1 MIRML
6 IVDDERIDR
15 EGVAYLTRKF
25 EFPIETCMAES
36 VEEAMQVLDSQRVD
50 ILFTDICMPE
60 QDGLELIRQAKEHQP
75 GLHCVIYS
83 AFGEFD
89 YAKRAMQYGVRHY
102 ILKPLK
108 LEEFRA
114 TIQAVLEDCRKSGL
128 DRRKEQLL
136 RLLLLGQLPEGEF
149 DIGGHLLLADMSRPL
164 FADSRYDLEAVIGE
178 LFGEAVWV
186 SLNEYQAVLVA
197 GGEESELEAAA
208 QAFCRRVERD
218 AGTVTTVVLGSRAA
232 GPEELLAAYTQ
243 AETCLDAKFFSKDSQ
258 VIRAQGEGGGE
269 AGDYHQRLQDVEVCI
284 RRGEKVRALAEV
296 ERLFQEL
303 GQSGALSPLYIKY
316 IGGNLIHYCTEVN
329 RNLSQETVTAYVDRL
344 FHCAN
349 IYALKD
355 VLVGILDEAMEDGE
369 EDKSTIRQI
378 LEIVEQEYMHDI
390 SLEQIADRVQL
401 SPSYLSFY
409 FKKETGRNF
418 IKYLTVYRLEKAKE
432 LLRNTDIKVIAISEM
447 VGYLNSSYF
456 CLLFK
461 NYTGMTPARYRE
473 EAAC

>member
-1 MIRML
+1 
-6 IVDDERIDR
+6 
-15 EGVAYLTRKF
+15 
-25 EFPIETCMAES
+25 MAES

-197 GGEESELEAAA
+197 GGEERELEAAA

-218 AGTVTTVVLGSRAA
+218 AGHGDHRGAGEPGGRAGGAARGVYPGGDLPGCQIFLQGQPGDPRAGRGRRGSRRLPSKVAGRGGLHPAGREGA
-232 GPEELLAAYTQ
+232 GP
-243 AETCLDAKFFSKDSQ
+243 
-258 VIRAQGEGGGE
+258 GGGGTAVPRSWGR
-269 AGDYHQRLQDVEVCI
+269 AGRCPLCTSSI
-284 RRGEKVRALAEV
+284 SAGTSSTTARR
-296 ERLFQEL
+296 
-303 GQSGALSPLYIKY
+303 S
-316 IGGNLIHYCTEVN
+316 
-329 RNLSQETVTAYVDRL
+329 TAT
-344 FHCAN
+344 
-349 IYALKD
+349 
-355 VLVGILDEAMEDGE
+355 
-369 EDKSTIRQI
+369 S
-378 LEIVEQEYMHDI
+378 
-390 SLEQIADRVQL
+390 
-401 SPSYLSFY
+401 
-409 FKKETGRNF
+409 
-418 IKYLTVYRLEKAKE
+418 
-432 LLRNTDIKVIAISEM
+432 
-447 VGYLNSSYF
+447 
-456 CLLFK
+456 
-461 NYTGMTPARYRE
+461 ARRR
-473 EAAC
+473 

>member
-197 GGEESELEAAA
+197 GGEERELEAAA
-208 QAFCRRVERD
+208 QVFCRRVERD
-218 AGTVTTVVLGSRAA
+218 AGTRRIPRRRPAWM
-232 GPEELLAAYTQ
+232 PN
-243 AETCLDAKFFSKDSQ
+243 FSP
-258 VIRAQGEGGGE
+258 R
-269 AGDYHQRLQDVEVCI
+269 
-284 RRGEKVRALAEV
+284 
-296 ERLFQEL
+296 
-303 GQSGALSPLYIKY
+303 
-316 IGGNLIHYCTEVN
+316 
-329 RNLSQETVTAYVDRL
+329 TAR
-344 FHCAN
+344 
-349 IYALKD
+349 
-355 VLVGILDEAMEDGE
+355 
-369 EDKSTIRQI
+369 
-378 LEIVEQEYMHDI
+378 
-390 SLEQIADRVQL
+390 
-401 SPSYLSFY
+401 
-409 FKKETGRNF
+409 
-418 IKYLTVYRLEKAKE
+418 
-432 LLRNTDIKVIAISEM
+432 
-447 VGYLNSSYF
+447 
-456 CLLFK
+456 
-461 NYTGMTPARYRE
+461 
-473 EAAC
+473 

>member
-136 RLLLLGQLPEGEF
+136 RLLLLHPGVAFTREKLMERVWGTDYLGETRTV
-149 DIGGHLLLADMSRPL
+149 DMHVRTL
-164 FADSRYDLEAVIGE
+164 RQKLGACGE
-178 LFGEAVWV
+178 M
-186 SLNEYQAVLVA
+186 
-197 GGEESELEAAA
+197 
-208 QAFCRRVERD
+208 
-218 AGTVTTVVLGSRAA
+218 
-232 GPEELLAAYTQ
+232 
-243 AETCLDAKFFSKDSQ
+243 
-258 VIRAQGEGGGE
+258 I
-269 AGDYHQRLQDVEVCI
+269 
-284 RRGEKVRALAEV
+284 
-296 ERLFQEL
+296 
-303 GQSGALSPLYIKY
+303 
-316 IGGNLIHYCTEVN
+316 
-329 RNLSQETVTAYVDRL
+329 ETVRG
-344 FHCAN
+344 
-349 IYALKD
+349 
-355 VLVGILDEAMEDGE
+355 VG
-369 EDKSTIRQI
+369 
-378 LEIVEQEYMHDI
+378 
-390 SLEQIADRVQL
+390 
-401 SPSYLSFY
+401 
-409 FKKETGRNF
+409 
-418 IKYLTVYRLEKAKE
+418 YRLEAKE
-432 LLRNTDIKVIAISEM
+432 
-447 VGYLNSSYF
+447 
-456 CLLFK
+456 
-461 NYTGMTPARYRE
+461 
-473 EAAC
+473 